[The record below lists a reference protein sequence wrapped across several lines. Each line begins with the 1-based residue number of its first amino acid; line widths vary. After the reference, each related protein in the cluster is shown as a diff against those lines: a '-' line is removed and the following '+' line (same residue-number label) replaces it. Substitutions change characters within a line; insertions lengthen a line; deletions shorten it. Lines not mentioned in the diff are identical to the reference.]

1 MLYHHT
7 CGLHTPSHGFE
18 RGVEVTC
25 HQCSRTCAIYF
36 NITFENGGNTT
47 DRICNETC
55 NHCSVSGSVCP
66 RRYNIISAFNDI
78 PPWYASRNIEYSPM
92 DKNNISLK
100 IIAIGSANFRSSAF
114 VLGFQKQGLIHYLRG
129 RAIKRSAKWWPRVNG
144 QNTKLQKIKYNRWVC
159 VTEPTSPVAKVRFIR
174 SAIRFPF
181 PSSPP

>member
-1 MLYHHT
+1 MGAILQIEY
-7 CGLHTPSHGFE
+7 
-18 RGVEVTC
+18 VTKP
-25 HQCSRTCAIYF
+25 AI
-36 NITFENGGNTT
+36 IAQSV
-47 DRICNETC
+47 DRYAHEGI
-55 NHCSVSGSVCP
+55 
-66 RRYNIISAFNDI
+66 IISAFNDI
-78 PPWYASRNIEYSPM
+78 PDPWYASRNIEYSPI

-129 RAIKRSAKWWPRVNG
+129 RAIKTRSAKWWPRVNG